1 MPRVTRHPEE
11 AELLA
16 LEMGR
21 NEPGSAAVAQHV
33 AGCRTCARRQKAL
46 GRLCAAIEEAS
57 SLESMLGPSADLLP
71 FPSRASPKEYK
82 DLHALAAAADE
93 ADQKAQRLVEAA
105 RESDGALAA
114 SLLESGD
121 ADADLL
127 GLLYAAQTGARLASA
142 EPHRALALAR
152 ALSARSQTLP
162 SSGVVPSWR
171 LEAEASLLASQALLN
186 IGRLEEA
193 RAAAR
198 DARAAFASRGND
210 PFDGALCGYFEG
222 TVAAFQGEYA
232 FAERELKRAARVFA
246 AFEQE
251 TWTARAEAALG
262 TLYSQKGNPARAIPF
277 LESALDRMGEDKD
290 AHARTAAEINLARAL
305 AHVGTFG
312 RSRAVYARALAD
324 ARHHKLGNLVFAV
337 RLGLAELDL
346 LRDETARALAAFD
359 ALAVEADERR
369 LEEDQVLARLYAAE
383 CLGRMSRID
392 EMVAR
397 LKNLRSF
404 VTVATLAGVPAWN
417 ELTARLNR
425 SDVQDG
431 LLDGVQACLGVLSG
445 GFHVFARPE
454 RRRA

>member
-16 LEMGR
+16 LAMGR
-21 NEPGSAAVAQHV
+21 NEPGSAAAALHV

-57 SLESMLGPSADLLP
+57 SLETMLGPSADLLP
-71 FPSRASPKEYK
+71 FPSRTSPKKYK
-82 DLHALAAAADE
+82 DLHSLASAADE
-93 ADQKAQRLVEAA
+93 ADEKARRLVEAA

-114 SLLESGD
+114 CLAESGD
-121 ADADLL
+121 ADADHLSF
-127 GLLYAAQTGARLASA
+127 LYAAQTGARLAAS
-142 EPHRALALAR
+142 EPHRALALAS
-152 ALSARSQTLP
+152 ALSARARTLP
-162 SSGVVPSWR
+162 ASGLVPSHR

-198 DARAAFASRGND
+198 DARAAFAIRGND

-222 TVAAFQGEYA
+222 TVAAFQGEFA

-262 TLYSQKGNPARAIPF
+262 TLYWQRGNPPRAIPF
-277 LESALDRMGEDKD
+277 LESALERMGEEKD
-290 AHARTAAEINLARAL
+290 AHARTAIEINLAAAL
-305 AHVGTFG
+305 AHTGAFG
-312 RSRAVYARALAD
+312 KSRSVYAQALAG
-324 ARHHKLGNLVFAV
+324 ARRHDLAYLIFGI

-346 LRDETARALAAFD
+346 LRGETARALAAFD
-359 ALAVEADERR
+359 ALAAEADQKQ
-369 LEEDQVLARLYAAE
+369 LEEDRVLARLYAAE
-383 CLGRMSRID
+383 CLGRLSRID
-392 EMVAR
+392 EMVVR

-404 VTVATLAGVPAWN
+404 VTVATLAGVPAWD
-417 ELTARLNR
+417 ELAARLDR
-425 SDVQDG
+425 GDVRDG
-431 LLDGVQACLGVLSG
+431 LLDRVQACLDALSG
-445 GFHVFARPE
+445 GFHVSARSE